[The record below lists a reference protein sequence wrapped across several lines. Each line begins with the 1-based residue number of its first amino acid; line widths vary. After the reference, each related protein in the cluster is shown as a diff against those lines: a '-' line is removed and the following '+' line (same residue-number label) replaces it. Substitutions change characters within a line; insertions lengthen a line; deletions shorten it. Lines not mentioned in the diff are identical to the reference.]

1 MNTALSVVAGLVWGG
16 IFAVINALIT
26 KKMISGG
33 DRQISSMSLIRTLI
47 DAFALAVV
55 YFTRNLLPLRF
66 EVTLISA
73 AAAMSIVG
81 IVVAFR
87 TAASMKQ

>member
-1 MNTALSVVAGLVWGG
+1 MIVVFSVIAGLVWGG
-16 IFAVINALIT
+16 IFALINAFLT
-26 KKMISGG
+26 KKMVSGG
-33 DRQISSMSLIRTLI
+33 EGQVSSLSLVRTLI

-73 AAAMSIVG
+73 AAAMSLIG

-87 TAASMKQ
+87 TAASMRK

>member
-1 MNTALSVVAGLVWGG
+1 MIVVFSVIAGLVWGG
-16 IFAVINALIT
+16 IFALINAFLT
-26 KKMISGG
+26 KKMVSGG
-33 DRQISSMSLIRTLI
+33 EGQVSSLSLVRTLI
-47 DAFALAVV
+47 DAFALAVI

-73 AAAMSIVG
+73 AAAMSLIG

-87 TAASMKQ
+87 TAASMRK

>member
-1 MNTALSVVAGLVWGG
+1 MTTTLSVIAGLVWGA
-16 IFAVINALIT
+16 IFGLINAKIT
-26 KKMISGG
+26 KKAVSGDDG
-33 DRQISSMSLIRTLI
+33 RLASMSLTRTLI

-73 AAAMSIVG
+73 AAALSVIG

-87 TAASMKQ
+87 TAAAMRK

>member
-16 IFAVINALIT
+16 IFAVINAFIT
-26 KKMISGG
+26 KKMVSGG

>member
-1 MNTALSVVAGLVWGG
+1 MNTVLSVIAGLVWGG
-16 IFAVINALIT
+16 IFALIIAFLT

-33 DRQISSMSLIRTLI
+33 DRKVSSLSLIRTLI

-73 AAAMSIVG
+73 AVAMSVIG
-81 IVVAFR
+81 IIVAFR
-87 TAASMKQ
+87 TAASMRE